1 MTENAESAAA
11 AGRAQKT
18 IVHLVRHGEVANPD
32 GILYGRIPGFRLSE
46 DGQMMAKNAA
56 DFLAGRDITLLR
68 SSPLERWNHFEG
80 LNVGVGDGS
89 LRAPRHWYYLRNPF
103 RPSWGEP
110 YKEVAARVLAAAAGA
125 AAAARGHEAVCVSH
139 QLPIWVA
146 RRSAEGR
153 TLWHDPRRRQCA
165 LGSVTSLAYE
175 GDRRLAFLPNR
186 TARQERESPARSL
199 YRARSVPGGAAVS
212 PVNLVLHNG
221 LRTTACRRPPCDP
234 PAKRRS
240 CCCRTG
246 WCRPRGVGRPGAGG
260 PCAGGC
266 VAGGCV
272 AGERGGARADLV
284 LGRRYRGQQSGE
296 QLAELRLGKLQQ
308 HLLPSWLPARRS
320 GRRRV
325 DADGEQV
332 QAGSRSR
339 QRGRAQLLGVLVRAV
354 PARGPGSGRARDP
367 FQGRSGQVRR
377 RRRP

>member
-68 SSPLERWNHFEG
+68 SSPLERAIQTAEPIAAQLGLTIEIDERLTEPWNHFEG

-175 GDRRLAFLPNR
+175 GDRL
-186 TARQERESPARSL
+186 T
-199 YRARSVPGGAAVS
+199 SVSYAEPSGS
-212 PVNLVLHNG
+212 
-221 LRTTACRRPPCDP
+221 
-234 PAKRRS
+234 
-240 CCCRTG
+240 
-246 WCRPRGVGRPGAGG
+246 AGTR
-260 PCAGGC
+260 
-266 VAGGCV
+266 VAG
-272 AGERGGARADLV
+272 A
-284 LGRRYRGQQSGE
+284 
-296 QLAELRLGKLQQ
+296 
-308 HLLPSWLPARRS
+308 
-320 GRRRV
+320 
-325 DADGEQV
+325 
-332 QAGSRSR
+332 
-339 QRGRAQLLGVLVRAV
+339 
-354 PARGPGSGRARDP
+354 
-367 FQGRSGQVRR
+367 
-377 RRRP
+377 